1 MDKIAA
7 PTTATPLAVIE
18 AIPLIPTAPEL
29 GDSSNTAAAT
39 TELRPAGGTQ

>member
-7 PTTATPLAVIE
+7 PTLAIIE

-29 GDSSNTAAAT
+29 GVSTAAVT
-39 TELRPAGGTQ
+39 TELRPTGGTQ

>member
-7 PTTATPLAVIE
+7 PTTATPLAVIV

-29 GDSSNTAAAT
+29 GASSTTAAT
-39 TELRPAGGTQ
+39 TELRPGGGTQ